1 MIIPKIKIKKILYAT
16 DLSENARFA
25 FAYAA
30 SLANMYNAKLVIL
43 HTLDEI
49 PNIDR
54 TVIGYISTE
63 QWEEIKQRNI
73 EETRESLLGK
83 RRSNTAIREVL
94 DKFNENAQATNE
106 NASFE
111 TDEVLV
117 VYGIPVEQIIKQADE
132 KDCDLIVMGT
142 HGHGVLAGTMMG
154 STAQRVMR
162 RSKKPVMVIRLPD
175 NE

>member
-1 MIIPKIKIKKILYAT
+1 MVIPKIKIKKILYAT

-30 SLANMYNAKLVIL
+30 SLANMYDAKLVIL

-94 DKFNENAQATNE
+94 DKFSENTQTTGENAP
-106 NASFE
+106 FE

-175 NE
+175 DE